1 MVLLASSACVKV
13 MSVMRDPH
21 YTLEEA
27 NAQLPWLEETF
38 ARLDPLREELA
49 SRQNELLELIRLRG
63 GNGAATR
70 EQEVAEAQSTV
81 EALTRQLQQALQE
94 VTEKGIIVR
103 DPGRG
108 LVDFLS
114 QLEGREIYL
123 CWLRGEEQIGF
134 WHGTDEGFGSRKAL

>member
-1 MVLLASSACVKV
+1 MLPPPAYAKV
-13 MSVMRDPH
+13 MFVMREPH

-49 SRQNELLELIRLRG
+49 ARQNELLELIRLRG
-63 GNGAATR
+63 GNGAAGR
-70 EQEVAEAQSTV
+70 EQEVAEAQTTV
-81 EALTRQLQQALQE
+81 ETLTRQLQQALQE
-94 VTEKGIIVR
+94 MTEKGIIVR

-114 QLEGREIYL
+114 HVEGREIYL
-123 CWLRGEEQIGF
+123 CWLRGEEQIGY